1 MSFEAIIQYAKEIE
15 HVILAS
21 VFGVVNALIRPP
33 KESVWFYV
41 VEYVISVSVA
51 TLVGFI
57 TSDLGFNTAMSFSLT
72 AISALLA
79 RDMLSLIIGFGDYVT
94 DHRDTL
100 FKKLFNSL
108 VGKLPDKEIAKDED
122 KNG

>member
-1 MSFEAIIQYAKEIE
+1 MGFDTLVQYAKEIE

-33 KESVWFYV
+33 KESVWFYI
-41 VEYVISVSVA
+41 VEYIISVSVA

-79 RDMLSLIIGFGDYVT
+79 RDMLSLIIGFGGYVN
-94 DHRDTL
+94 DRKETL
-100 FKKLFNSL
+100 YRKLFNSL
-108 VGKLPDKEIAKDED
+108 TGKIDKSGKEQ
-122 KNG
+122 